1 MKDYLSKNNNYIKKI
16 MDNQS
21 NSKFYH
27 GDCKCIKKSVKSTI
41 LIQCGF
47 CIDNQ
52 YIDEYKDKS
61 CTCTETTITHNI
73 CVKCAA
79 IRDKIDILDK
89 ELDEVMYNVANN
101 IKQFIDCT
109 DEINSI
115 HIISNNLRYLNKE
128 LLENLVK

>member
-1 MKDYLSKNNNYIKKI
+1 LKDYLSKNSNYINKI

-21 NSKFYH
+21 NSRFYH
-27 GDCKCIKKSVKSTI
+27 GDCKCIKKPVKSTI

-52 YIDEYKDKS
+52 CIDEYKHKS
-61 CTCTETTITHNI
+61 CKCTETTITHNI
-73 CVKCAA
+73 CVNCAD
-79 IRDKIDILDK
+79 IRDKIDMLDK
-89 ELDEVMYNVANN
+89 ELDTVMYNVAND
-101 IKQFIDCT
+101 IRQFIDCT

-115 HIISNNLRYLNKE
+115 YTISTSLRFLNKE